1 VITVTD
7 EVGYYGT
14 TDELAAPIHQLRD
27 GRRGQANGVSLL
39 SKATDSPAWTS
50 VRIKAASSRAMRS
63 SP

>member
-14 TDELAAPIHQLRD
+14 TDELAAPIHQD